1 MRRRR
6 AEPRE
11 RMPDAKYGDV
21 VVGEFVNKIMYA
33 GKKSAAEKIVYGA
46 FDLITQRMKAD
57 ALKVFHEALIN
68 AGPHIE
74 VKSRRV
80 GGANYQVP
88 IEVRPDRK
96 RALAIRWLIDF
107 SRKRGEKSMVSRLA
121 AELMD
126 AAQNRG
132 SAVKKR
138 EDTHKMAEA
147 NRAFAHFRF

>member
-1 MRRRR
+1 MRRRQ

-11 RMPDAKYGDV
+11 RMPDAKFGDTDIMQFIN
-21 VVGEFVNKIMYA
+21 GIMYD
-33 GKKSAAEKIVYGA
+33 GKKSAAEKIMYEA
-46 FDLITQRMKAD
+46 LDLISQRMKAD
-57 ALKVFHEALIN
+57 PLKVFHEALIN
-68 AGPHIE
+68 VGPQIE

-88 IEVRPDRK
+88 MEVSPKRRK
-96 RALAIRWLIDF
+96 ALAMRKLKEMA
-107 SRKRGEKSMVSRLA
+107 RKRGEKTMTSRLA

-132 SAVKKR
+132 GSVKWK
-138 EDTHKMAEA
+138 EDVHKMAEA